1 MKEIKIIKQVVE
13 KAKNLTK
20 VQLRIFLALIEIS
33 RKKESNLFAMDLKDL
48 GYKLSVDKKTLLKT
62 LYDFQIYRI
71 ISIHIDIID
80 NKSNEWFE
88 LLDPDLFNA
97 YTIILPFL
105 QKIPKWQ
112 NKVLLGILDK
122 TVSNESFKLRNI
134 ELVKF
139 SKVDRSNVWKSTLNI
154 NDSGLF
160 KIESLA
166 EEKNVY
172 KIELSD
178 DVFRKLCELNDN

>member
-1 MKEIKIIKQVVE
+1 MKEIKIIKKVVRN
-13 KAKNLTK
+13 AKSLTK

-48 GYKLSVDKKTLLKT
+48 GYKLNVDKITLLKT
-62 LYDFQIYRI
+62 LSVFKIYKI
-71 ISIHIDIID
+71 INLHIDIID
-80 NKSNEWFE
+80 DKSIEWFE
-88 LLDPDLFNA
+88 LLDPDLFDA

-122 TVSNESFKLRNI
+122 TVSNESFRLRNI
-134 ELVKF
+134 ELVRF

-160 KIESLA
+160 KIKSLA

-172 KIELSD
+172 EIELSD